1 LVANNSRI
9 VLFGGSFD
17 PPTLAHSIIARLA
30 AAALR
35 ADIVLWIPNQVSPWK
50 DEHQVTPAPVRVA
63 LAEIATR
70 GIANMAVWTVEADC
84 PGPSYTFET
93 VLEARRLT
101 GPDAKLWFLC
111 GADVLSGISSFK
123 EAYTIRENVRIAAFD
138 RPGFP
143 SVATIVS
150 QLPADWQAVTDAL
163 ETPEPVD
170 ISSTAVRDALASGT
184 DVSSLLDPNV
194 LSEIRVRGLY
204 GYGVDE

>member
-1 LVANNSRI
+1 
-9 VLFGGSFD
+9 
-17 PPTLAHSIIARLA
+17 
-30 AAALR
+30 
-35 ADIVLWIPNQVSPWK
+35 
-50 DEHQVTPAPVRVA
+50 
-63 LAEIATR
+63 
-70 GIANMAVWTVEADC
+70 MAVWTVEAER

-101 GPDAKLWFLC
+101 GPEAKLWFLC

-123 EAYTIRENVRIAAFD
+123 EANTIRENVRIAAFD

-143 SVATIVS
+143 SVATIIS

-170 ISSTAVRDALASGT
+170 ISSTAVRDALASGA
-184 DVSSLLDPNV
+184 DVSLLLDPNV